1 MSNAKNKLKD
11 AVEDVET
18 LMDFLVEHTKDD
30 IKKRAIDFDVNEEL
44 DATTSPFSGPD
55 LVEQLQELN
64 EVSLKAAGIAKNVP
78 ALIEEC
84 VELIVKHPR
93 ETKHLAEILQRMHV
107 ETRK

>member
-1 MSNAKNKLKD
+1 MSNARNKLNA
-11 AVEDVET
+11 AVDDIET

-44 DATTSPFSGPD
+44 DATTSPFSEPD

-64 EVSLKAAGIAKNVP
+64 EVSLKAAGLAKNVP

-84 VELIVKHPR
+84 IELIVKHPR
-93 ETKHLAEILQRMHV
+93 ETKHLAEILRRMHV
-107 ETRK
+107 EGKK